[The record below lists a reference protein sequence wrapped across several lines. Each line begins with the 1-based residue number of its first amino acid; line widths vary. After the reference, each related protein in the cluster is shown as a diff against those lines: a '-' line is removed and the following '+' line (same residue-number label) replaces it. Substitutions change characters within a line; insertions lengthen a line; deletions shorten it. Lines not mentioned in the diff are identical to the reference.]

1 MRYLIALLVKNFS
14 ISFPEGEDGEP
25 VERDYKDQVT
35 AFPGQL
41 RLSFKAISSIE
52 T

>member
-14 ISFPEGEDGEP
+14 ISFPEGEDGDA

-41 RLSFKAISSIE
+41 RLRFKEMPSI
-52 T
+52 